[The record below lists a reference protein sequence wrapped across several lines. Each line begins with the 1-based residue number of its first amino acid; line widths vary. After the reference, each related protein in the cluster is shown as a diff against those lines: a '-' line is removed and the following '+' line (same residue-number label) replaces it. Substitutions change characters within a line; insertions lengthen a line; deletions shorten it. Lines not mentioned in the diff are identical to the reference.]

1 MRVLGPHVFDGV
13 PLTRAAAA
21 ESVPLRTAQRWLA
34 AYKADGA
41 AGLARA
47 SRSDRAKRRR
57 IPAELVALIEGW
69 ALRRPPP
76 RVTEVHREAV
86 RVALERGWPAPS
98 YPVVWRIIT
107 GLDRGLLTLAHGGAN
122 AYRDDFELVLR
133 RESAHPNDLWQ
144 ADHSELDVMVLDET
158 GKPARPWLTVILD
171 DHSRAVA
178 GYTVFLGDPSAWQ
191 TALAL
196 RQAIW
201 RKSDP
206 AWPVCGLP
214 AALYV

>member
-57 IPAELVALIEGW
+57 IPVELVTLIEGW

-76 RVTEVHREAV
+76 RVAEVHHLATLTRNDIQY
-86 RVALERGWPAPS
+86 GS
-98 YPVVWRIIT
+98 NGPVIP
-107 GLDRGLLTLAHGGAN
+107 TLA
-122 AYRDDFELVLR
+122 EPTPVQR
-133 RESAHPNDLWQ
+133 RVFDL
-144 ADHSELDVMVLDET
+144 
-158 GKPARPWLTVILD
+158 
-171 DHSRAVA
+171 
-178 GYTVFLGDPSAWQ
+178 LG
-191 TALAL
+191 T
-196 RQAIW
+196 
-201 RKSDP
+201 
-206 AWPVCGLP
+206 PVPTTLN
-214 AALYV
+214 